1 MRSNKKIIIVISIVL
16 ILVIAGAIFG
26 YLFVMT
32 DVFKSN
38 EKLFAEYFTQ
48 YVGIFEDL
56 TNFKTADVFRNLK
69 NENEY
74 ESNTTL
80 KIVHSEGGEIS
91 NPVND
96 LSFKLEIQ
104 KDASGPYFYGN
115 GKVLFADETYIE
127 AEAIKEK
134 DVYGIRIPEAVKE
147 FVSVENDEKLQEISS
162 DIGLDKTYLENA
174 INILDENYE
183 GLPLSSLED
192 KYSNIKEIIGNEI
205 LKGTFEKQRKIIIKV
220 DDVNVQANAYSLTL
234 DSEQV
239 GNVLESITECFS
251 EEIASY
257 KQKIFGDGLSDGEIS
272 FDEES
277 DIPKIKIT
285 VYEQNKKT
293 IRTVIEIDEKQLVIE
308 GSQQNGKV
316 VVDVNYFDEENQ
328 IETQITKNTSEQQEN
343 FEIITDV
350 LSGEENYT
358 LNLLSE
364 MQYTNNE
371 ITFNIEMNHKEDITK
386 KAIKLETKVDLG
398 NDIKRKQSFKE
409 AGNVILNNIQQQR
422 RKDVMEIL
430 KTAIPQTINE
440 KIILLGE
447 KFGIENESNDIT
459 DESELEEAEGMS
471 QTEINKFNSKFEFY
485 TGDEVSYENVKNLL
499 DVVKNNISGY
509 TTIIINPENEQENND
524 DQKKTINLIIEKDKT
539 DEETITKVLE
549 ELSDNKKYKISITYK
564 DPNGLID
571 YITITEV

>member
-16 ILVIAGAIFG
+16 ILVIASAIFG

-56 TNFKTADVFRNLK
+56 TNFKTADVFKNLK

-104 KDASGPYFYGN
+104 KDASEPYFYGN
-115 GKVLFADETYIE
+115 GKVLFEDEIYLE

-134 DVYGIRIPEAVKE
+134 DVYGVRIPEAVKE
-147 FVSVENDEKLQEISS
+147 FVSVENDENLQDVADDIEI
-162 DIGLDKTYLENA
+162 DKEYLEDA

-205 LKGTFEKQRKIIIKV
+205 LKGTFEKQKKVIIKV

-239 GNVLESITECFS
+239 ENVLESITECFS

-293 IRTVIEIDEKQLVIE
+293 IRTVIEIDEKQIIIE

-316 VVDVNYFDEENQ
+316 VVDINYIDGETQ

-364 MQYTNNE
+364 MQNTNNE

-386 KAIKLETKVDLG
+386 KAIKIETKVNIG
-398 NDIKRKQSFKE
+398 NEIEKKQSLKE
-409 AGNVILNNIQQQR
+409 TGNVVLNNIQQQR
-422 RKDVMEIL
+422 RKNIMGIL
-430 KTAIPQTINE
+430 KTAIPQTISE
-440 KIILLGE
+440 KMILLGE
-447 KFGIENESNDIT
+447 KFGIENEPNDTT
-459 DESELEEAEGMS
+459 DESESEETEEMS

-485 TGDEVSYENVKNLL
+485 TGDEVSFENVKNLL
-499 DVVKNNISGY
+499 EVVKNNISGY
-509 TTIIINPENEQENND
+509 TTIIINPENEQEND
-524 DQKKTINLIIEKDKT
+524 EKQKKTINLIIEKDKI

-549 ELSDNKKYKISITYK
+549 ELSDSKKYKISITYK
-564 DPNGLID
+564 DTNGLID